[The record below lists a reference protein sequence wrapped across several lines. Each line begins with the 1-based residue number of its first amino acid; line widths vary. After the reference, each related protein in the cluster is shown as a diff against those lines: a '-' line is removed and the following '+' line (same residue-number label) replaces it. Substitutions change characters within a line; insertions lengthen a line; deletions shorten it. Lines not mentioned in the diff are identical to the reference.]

1 MPWAFHGPNVAS
13 GNEATVGG
21 GDSNV
26 ASGDDA
32 TVPGGYSNTAQGS
45 SSFAAG
51 YSAKALH
58 DGAFVWSDAPTSYFD
73 PDVSSTAPNQFLV
86 RAKGGVTF
94 YTSATLST
102 GVTVAATSRLP
113 FITRALSFGHGG
125 ITHLPVVKLS

>member
-1 MPWAFHGPNVAS
+1 VPWAFHGPNVAS

-58 DGAFVWSDAPTSYFD
+58 
-73 PDVSSTAPNQFLV
+73 QFLV